1 MASTYQSSLGKLVK
15 GDAGRGVG
23 VIGSKS
29 GASEEETEAPSL
41 SYNLLCEGGFLGGG
55 FGHDGCG

>member
-1 MASTYQSSLGKLVK
+1 MRMASTYQSILGKLVE

-41 SYNLLCEGGFLGGG
+41 SHDLLCEG
-55 FGHDGCG
+55 